1 MINKSVIFF
10 FFEELHIII
19 SIILEMI
26 LKILMSKHK

>member
-1 MINKSVIFF
+1 MINKSVIF

-26 LKILMSKHK
+26 FKILMSKHK